1 MKKLIS
7 ASTIRGCKK
16 GDTIYVDKNIAILT
30 PEAFDLAKRSNVNI
44 VFGQQPDP
52 GLLSKEK
59 DNSEIVDEVTKRVA
73 AQFKDL
79 NLDEAT
85 LKKIVAEI
93 IKKECGSTN
102 DAAYEYVK
110 DSSGFKVV
118 KGNTIKL
125 GRFED
130 AGKDKNIGL
139 TDIITHH
146 DGSTMAAGMMS
157 WKKEDSFPWKLTYEE
172 IDYVIEGELAITING
187 KTYNGQPG
195 DVFYIPKG
203 SDIVF
208 GTPSSVKI
216 MYVTYP
222 ANWAE
227 QN

>member
-1 MKKLIS
+1 
-7 ASTIRGCKK
+7 
-16 GDTIYVDKNIAILT
+16 
-30 PEAFDLAKRSNVNI
+30 
-44 VFGQQPDP
+44 
-52 GLLSKEK
+52 
-59 DNSEIVDEVTKRVA
+59 
-73 AQFKDL
+73 
-79 NLDEAT
+79 
-85 LKKIVAEI
+85 
-93 IKKECGSTN
+93 
-102 DAAYEYVK
+102 
-110 DSSGFKVV
+110 
-118 KGNTIKL
+118 
-125 GRFED
+125 
-130 AGKDKNIGL
+130 
-139 TDIITHH
+139 
-146 DGSTMAAGMMS
+146 MAAGMMS